1 MLKIQHGFIF
11 FLSGFSLVAT
21 DNSQDCRRRKWTILI
36 SLYHSTC
43 SRTFRHLF
51 TVFRPRWLPIF
62 NCTACTR
69 LLLDKFYPAVKI
81 RTWLNINFH
90 LFLDFMYDLIVMIF
104 YRQAGDP
111 NLHQPLSFYYKQ
123 NDQPSELPTLT
134 LPPFLSK
141 NRNKFKSFECLRLRL
156 IQTNSFPMSSCI
168 FLH

>member
-36 SLYHSTC
+36 SLYHFHLLTNIQ
-43 SRTFRHLF
+43 TFIYSF
-51 TVFRPRWLPIF
+51 SSEMTTNF